1 MRARA
6 FRNCLRRSA
15 GFAAPKSSTSPKM
28 TMVPADKLLLPEMS
42 GNVRPAERLHHRLDL
57 NFTIPPYIQRAA
69 REGRVRGKRRDGQGA
84 VARGAGRATVPAGAV
99 RCAGDPHTAVAARP
113 DCDLRLR

>member
-69 REGRVRGKRRDGQGA
+69 RGGGSGGNVGTGRVRWHG
-84 VARGAGRATVPAGAV
+84 GRAVPPYPPGRAV
-99 RCAGDPHTAVAARP
+99 RCAGDPHTAVAA
-113 DCDLRLR
+113 